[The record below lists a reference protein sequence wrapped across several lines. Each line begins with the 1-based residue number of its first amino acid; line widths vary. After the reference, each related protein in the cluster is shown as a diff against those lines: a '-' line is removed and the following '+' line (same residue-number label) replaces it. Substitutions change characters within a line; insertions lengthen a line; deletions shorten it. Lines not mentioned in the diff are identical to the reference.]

1 MKIIEEIIN
10 NTIKAEG
17 SGVES
22 PSGARIGE
30 VKRKVKNET
39 ADELMDGLLL
49 IQGGGN
55 TLENVGTGHGEG
67 GGRDSETGVG
77 Q

>member
-10 NTIKAEG
+10 KTIKAEG

-22 PSGARIGE
+22 PSGTRIGE
-30 VKRKVKNET
+30 VRRKVKNET
-39 ADELMDGLLL
+39 AGELKDGLLL

-55 TLENVGTGHGEG
+55 TRKCGNMTW
-67 GGRDSETGVG
+67 
-77 Q
+77 